1 LDFKFLGFVLGKRVV
16 RETLKLLKC
25 SARFSDVWFS
35 STECGLTLSSI
46 VSASRRFNLAFSSAT
61 ARGLLFFDHLDDL
74 SRMKSVL
81 SHLFAPSKG

>member
-1 LDFKFLGFVLGKRVV
+1 M
-16 RETLKLLKC
+16 
-25 SARFSDVWFS
+25 
-35 STECGLTLSSI
+35 
-46 VSASRRFNLAFSSAT
+46 SASRRFNLAFSSAT